1 MSSMLIHVERE
12 GGKKRRELEEKERRK
27 EERKLKK
34 KQKEEEQKRKEV
46 EKARKAAEREKKR
59 VHTEKERACKA
70 AEREALKAQRCKAKT
85 APAITRKRAAENTV
99 LSQGSTEVVN
109 GNRARMSVTESESS
123 SNADSHHLLK
133 RARLTVDSTIFT
145 DICCVCFG
153 SYEDDEDTGREW
165 LQCSCDRWIHQ
176 DCIIAN
182 NSDKLCP
189 LC

>member
-1 MSSMLIHVERE
+1 M
-12 GGKKRRELEEKERRK
+12 
-27 EERKLKK
+27 
-34 KQKEEEQKRKEV
+34 
-46 EKARKAAEREKKR
+46 
-59 VHTEKERACKA
+59 HTEKERARKA
-70 AEREALKAQRCKAKT
+70 AEREALKAQRCKAQT
-85 APAITRKRAAENTV
+85 APVITRKRAAENTV
-99 LSQGSTEVVN
+99 LSQGSTDVVN

-123 SNADSHHLLK
+123 SNADGHHLLK
-133 RARLTVDSTIFT
+133 RARFTVDSTIFT

-165 LQCSCDRWIHQ
+165 LQWSCDRWIHQ